1 VTNQRVL
8 SLLIELILSAH
19 TDASAFS
26 TLDLKLLFWCLFGII
41 FQFVSFQ
48 YISIMEI
55 RYSLYRRLGGPQVQ
69 CERVRKI
76 SPPPGFHP
84 RTVRPVAIRYTTYT
98 FPAHKSVY
106 RASVNASSCTVQ
118 TVTVRDSLHTA
129 AFVTE
134 SDQMALR
141 YEMPRLHVAALATR
155 SAGQRLSTLS
165 QTTLKPL
172 DSRLLMPSTDAAGNS
187 YEILFASP
195 PSSILGLTWF
205 RLSVSLVLSSFSF
218 RQMNV

>member
-1 VTNQRVL
+1 MFVWNYPPVGVFSIYFHYGTHT
-8 SLLIELILSAH
+8 ILTQSRFVYSYFNLGSRWGWVVKWL
-19 TDASAFS
+19 TPRSG
-26 TLDLKLLFWCLFGII
+26 LFTTGK
-41 FQFVSFQ
+41 
-48 YISIMEI
+48 ET

-84 RTVRPVAIRYTTYT
+84 RTVRLVAIRYTTYT
-98 FPAHKSVY
+98 LPAHKSVY
-106 RASVNASSCTVQ
+106 RASVNGSSCTVQ
-118 TVTVRDSLHTA
+118 AVTVWDSLHTA

-172 DSRLLMPSTDAAGNS
+172 DSDYSCHLPTLQGTATKFF
-187 YEILFASP
+187 LFASP

-205 RLSVSLVLSSFSF
+205 RLSGF
-218 RQMNV
+218 